1 MQGREG
7 RAGKVARLPGLN
19 LMPATLEAYVIEA
32 VALCGGDCNPMWQ
45 WPPESHIR
53 HPRLHVRL
61 LVHWRRR
68 LPEGALWL
76 VRRPGPPSAGALTIE
91 RPRPRYNWDVCCVQ
105 QLAAGAGAWRLTDQ
119 PGLAGAAVRR
129 MRARPLAPN
138 DPCEHVPVA
147 RASAALPPQH
157 PRRRFI
163 GAERLAG
170 DKFDWGGKQGTVKH
184 SSVQLDTQLYRQ
196 ALTSMRPLGEGK
208 AAVLLEG
215 T

>member
-105 QLAAGAGAWRLTDQ
+105 QLAAGAGAGRLTDQ

-163 GAERLAG
+163 GAERRAG
-170 DKFDWGGKQGTVKH
+170 DKFEVGRISFSGCLVCQHKC
-184 SSVQLDTQLYRQ
+184 SI
-196 ALTSMRPLGEGK
+196 GEGK
-208 AAVLLEG
+208 AAAGENGTRCQVLERAAR
-215 T
+215 

>member
-7 RAGKVARLPGLN
+7 REGKVARLPGLS
-19 LMPATLEAYVIEA
+19 LMPATLGACVTEA

-105 QLAAGAGAWRLTDQ
+105 QLAAGAGAGRLTDQ

-157 PRRRFI
+157 PRRRLSARSGLLATSSI
-163 GAERLAG
+163 GEVSR
-170 DKFDWGGKQGTVKH
+170 
-184 SSVQLDTQLYRQ
+184 
-196 ALTSMRPLGEGK
+196 
-208 AAVLLEG
+208 VLSTTRACSLIHNC
-215 T
+215 TARRTLRSH